1 VGGGGRWVASP
12 PDRRRPVVCVSLR
25 LGWIGAK
32 EEN

>member
-12 PDRRRPVVCVSLR
+12 PDRRRPVCVSLR